1 MEWCWRGLFST
12 PHLFFA
18 FNCNW
23 LRIPDTHSL
32 QTTDRSQIYLIMRNQ
47 SFDQYS
53 ITDFP
58 ILDSNK
64 LYCNDFIVWDLSIAT
79 EHYLWHC
86 AGIEIRKHHLSSQCF
101 HAGNQF
107 WRRMLPPTAY
117 NMAAAWSV
125 HGSESG
131 QPLSSAHYVIPAIYL
146 QRNLVVQRQEW
157 LNSSHPLE
165 ELWGTV

>member
-32 QTTDRSQIYLIMRNQ
+32 QTTDQSQIYLIMRNQ

-131 QPLSSAHYVIPAIYL
+131 QAQVST
-146 QRNLVVQRQEW
+146 LVCTPCD
-157 LNSSHPLE
+157 S
-165 ELWGTV
+165 GTLPPT